1 MKKLISLLLAVSL
14 FTSMSVNAFAADRSD
29 IPEIEKTTITYEMPA
44 PTDDENAGIQ
54 PLIWDQESHETSKQ
68 LAYTPLFVIPD
79 RYFAYEMSAISGN
92 SSGKYAI
99 ALMDQYSIETH
110 SITHTAN
117 STTKKADWIDVVPG
131 RSYQFRVTNF
141 TGSNLIFTITYYSW
155 K

>member
-54 PLIWDQESHETSKQ
+54 PLIWNQESHETSKQ
-68 LAYTPLFVIPD
+68 IAYTPLFVIPD
-79 RYFAYEMSAISGN
+79 RYFAYEMSATSGN
-92 SSGKYAI
+92 PSGSYAI
-99 ALMDQYSIETH
+99 TLIDHNEDLIVRISN
-110 SITHTAN
+110 TAN
-117 STTKKADWIDVVPG
+117 SSTKKADWITVDAG
-131 RSYQFRVTNF
+131 QTYQFKVSNL
-141 TGSNLIFTITYYSW
+141 TGSNLKFSITYYSW